1 MELEGQIV
9 EIIYKNEINTYTIA
23 VLQDEKQD
31 EITVVGYL
39 PFIDIGDSLKLH
51 GKYVEHPDYGT
62 QFKIETFE
70 KIMPKTLGALEKYLA
85 GGIIKGIGPA
95 TAKKIIDTFG
105 EETISIFKH
114 EPDKLSKIKGISK
127 TKAIEIATEFNEKWE
142 MWQIVGFLER
152 FGINASNSQKV
163 YKQLGVNAIEEI
175 EQNPYILLDITYGVD
190 FKQIDKMAIDLGID
204 INNEKRIESAIKYSL
219 VVASYNGNTCVIK
232 ENLILFVQNLI
243 NTETKNIEDSIINL
257 KGKEEIVLEKRN
269 DEEWIYLYPFY
280 KAEKNIAEKLITLN
294 ETKNIKKIENLSQQ
308 LKIQEKI
315 LKIELSEKQKEAI
328 KQVNENNVSV
338 ITGGPGTGKTTIIKF
353 IIELYKA
360 KKMKVVLCA
369 PTGRAAKRM
378 TETTGEEAKTIHRLL
393 EIGKVEEERNF
404 ENIDSDI
411 APIDADVIIIDEM
424 SMVDLFIMNYV
435 LKGIYLGTKLI
446 LVGDSNQLPSVGPG
460 NILED
465 IIKSERVSTVVLNKI
480 FRQAA
485 QSKIVLNAHNI
496 NNGKNFIKKEDMPIK
511 EWEELRNDFF
521 YINEMNQDK
530 IQYNVVSL
538 CKERLKKYG
547 DYDFFS
553 NIQVLSP
560 TKKGALGTR
569 ELNKILQES
578 LNSEK
583 DNPTQKQ
590 IGDRIFRKGDR
601 IMQIKNNYDIIWERR
616 GEANKIGTGI
626 FNGEFGI
633 ISNINEEEK
642 QIKVI
647 FDDEKIAWYSFS
659 ELDQL
664 EHAYAITIHKSQGSE
679 FDVVLIVLP
688 QSAPMLLT
696 RNLLYT
702 GITRARKL
710 LIVIGSNKVVDF
722 MIKNIDSKKRNTG
735 LMYKLGE

>member
-114 EPDKLSKIKGISK
+114 EPDNLSKIKGISK

-280 KAEKNIAEKLITLN
+280 KA
-294 ETKNIKKIENLSQQ
+294 
-308 LKIQEKI
+308 
-315 LKIELSEKQKEAI
+315 
-328 KQVNENNVSV
+328 
-338 ITGGPGTGKTTIIKF
+338 
-353 IIELYKA
+353 
-360 KKMKVVLCA
+360 
-369 PTGRAAKRM
+369 
-378 TETTGEEAKTIHRLL
+378 
-393 EIGKVEEERNF
+393 
-404 ENIDSDI
+404 
-411 APIDADVIIIDEM
+411 
-424 SMVDLFIMNYV
+424 
-435 LKGIYLGTKLI
+435 
-446 LVGDSNQLPSVGPG
+446 
-460 NILED
+460 
-465 IIKSERVSTVVLNKI
+465 
-480 FRQAA
+480 
-485 QSKIVLNAHNI
+485 
-496 NNGKNFIKKEDMPIK
+496 
-511 EWEELRNDFF
+511 
-521 YINEMNQDK
+521 
-530 IQYNVVSL
+530 
-538 CKERLKKYG
+538 
-547 DYDFFS
+547 
-553 NIQVLSP
+553 
-560 TKKGALGTR
+560 
-569 ELNKILQES
+569 
-578 LNSEK
+578 
-583 DNPTQKQ
+583 
-590 IGDRIFRKGDR
+590 
-601 IMQIKNNYDIIWERR
+601 
-616 GEANKIGTGI
+616 
-626 FNGEFGI
+626 
-633 ISNINEEEK
+633 
-642 QIKVI
+642 
-647 FDDEKIAWYSFS
+647 
-659 ELDQL
+659 
-664 EHAYAITIHKSQGSE
+664 
-679 FDVVLIVLP
+679 
-688 QSAPMLLT
+688 
-696 RNLLYT
+696 
-702 GITRARKL
+702 
-710 LIVIGSNKVVDF
+710 
-722 MIKNIDSKKRNTG
+722 
-735 LMYKLGE
+735 